1 MTRLDPNHL
10 QALTAVA
17 DTGSFTQAARHLCR
31 TQSAVS
37 TQVRK
42 LETNVGKRLLDRQVR
57 RARLTEDG
65 ELLVG
70 YARRLLELDDEAR
83 AVLSRPAMEGLV
95 RLGVPDD
102 YAHRFL
108 PEVLARFTRAHPR
121 VRVEVIG
128 ALSGALLEQFESGQ
142 LDVAVITKQPDR
154 SGGETVRREPL
165 VWAAAR
171 HQVSHLRAPIPLA
184 LFPQGCVFRAS
195 ALAALNRSGQSW
207 SVAYCSQSFA
217 GGEIAV
223 DSGHAVTVMLASMVP
238 ERWRTLGPEDGFPA
252 LPEAEVE
259 LCRRTAPDQP
269 AADHLGA
276 WIAERLPRE

>member
-17 DTGSFTQAARHLCR
+17 DTGSFTRAARHLCR

-42 LETNVGKRLLDRQVR
+42 LEETVGKRLFIRGAR
-57 RARLTEDG
+57 RVELTEDG
-65 ELLVG
+65 ELLLG
-70 YARRLLELDDEAR
+70 YARRLLDLDDEAR
-83 AVLSRPAMEGLV
+83 EALDRPVMEGLV

-108 PEVLARFTRAHPR
+108 PDVLARFSCQHPR

-128 ALSGALLEQFESGQ
+128 ALSGSLLDLFEEGS
-142 LDVAVITKQPDR
+142 LDVAVITRQPGR
-154 SGGETVRREPL
+154 SGGDVVRRERL
-165 VWAAAR
+165 AWAAAR
-171 HQVSHLRAPIPLA
+171 GRVSHLRDPVPLA
-184 LFPQGCVFRAS
+184 LFPEGCVFRGL
-195 ALAALNRSGQSW
+195 ALDALNRSGRRW

-238 ERWRTLGPEDGFPA
+238 ERWRTLGPDEGFPE

-259 LCRRTAPDQP
+259 LCRRPAPDHP
-269 AADHLGA
+269 AAERLGA
-276 WIAERLPRE
+276 YIAERIPQI